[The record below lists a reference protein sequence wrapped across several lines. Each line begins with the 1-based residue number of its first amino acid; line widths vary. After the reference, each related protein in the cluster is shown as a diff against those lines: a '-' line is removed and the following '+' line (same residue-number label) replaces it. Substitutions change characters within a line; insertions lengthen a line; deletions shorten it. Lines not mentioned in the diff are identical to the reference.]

1 MKRRLLLLAALS
13 LVATMILA
21 APAAAQGQN
30 VTVYIRDFYFEP
42 AQLQVE
48 PGTTVTWVNEGAA
61 PHTVTA
67 NNGAYDSGT
76 LQPGQSFSWTF
87 NNPGT
92 YGYYCAIHPSM
103 TAAVTVG
110 GGGGWSGFAQQQ
122 APAAT
127 QATGAGAQQQLAST
141 GGPSLL
147 LPLAGLAVVGS
158 GVVLA
163 AWAIRRRAS

>member
-13 LVATMILA
+13 LAATMILA

-67 NNGAYDSGT
+67 NDGAYDSGW
-76 LQPGQSFSWTF
+76 LYPGQSYSWTYA
-87 NNPGT
+87 NPGT

-103 TAAVTVG
+103 TASVTVG
-110 GGGGWSGFAQQQ
+110 GGGGWSGFAQQT
-122 APAAT
+122 PAAT
-127 QATGAGAQQQLAST
+127 QATGTGAQQPQLAST

-147 LPLAGLAVVGS
+147 APLAGLVVVGS
-158 GVVLA
+158 GVLAA